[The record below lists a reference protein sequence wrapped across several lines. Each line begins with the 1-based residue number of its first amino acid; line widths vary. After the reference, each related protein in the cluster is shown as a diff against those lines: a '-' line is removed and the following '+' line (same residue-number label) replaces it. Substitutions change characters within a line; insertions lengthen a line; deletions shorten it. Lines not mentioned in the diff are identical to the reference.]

1 MCLGYGWYV
10 LVCSIA
16 HRCQKKVSY
25 SPGTELL
32 AVESCLIRVLGTEL
46 VNSVL
51 TAELLT
57 LAPSLFLM

>member
-1 MCLGYGWYV
+1 M
-10 LVCSIA
+10 LVGAIA

-32 AVESCLIRVLGTEL
+32 AVESCLMRVLGTEL
-46 VNSVL
+46 MNSVI

-57 LAPSLFLM
+57 PVPSLFLM